1 MMPPIRFNELLG
13 ARRGD
18 SPLGPICVSAT
29 NFPTKSL
36 AGVTLVFDCPGKAK
50 AQSLVKLGL
59 RNS

>member
-29 NFPTKSL
+29 NFSTKNI
-36 AGVTLVFDCPGKAK
+36 AGLTLVFCCSGKTK
-50 AQSLVKLGL
+50 AQWLVELGL
-59 RNS
+59 KNS

>member
-29 NFPTKSL
+29 NFSTKNI
-36 AGVTLVFDCPGKAK
+36 AGVTLVFRCSGKTK
-50 AQSLVKLGL
+50 AQ
-59 RNS
+59 